1 MRAAT
6 RPARLF
12 ANLARNF
19 IKTNSLQ
26 PTLKALARDRRQALS
41 SAVGIVYAKVRDLS
55 LFLTNGA
62 IKGRALALTD
72 VFNRLAA
79 VAARLV
85 CAAIHRIIELK
96 ITRLAIGFDEIAQA

>member
-6 RPARLF
+6 WPTRLF
-12 ANLARNF
+12 ANLARNL
-19 IKTNSLQ
+19 IKTNSLRQ
-26 PTLKALARDRRQALS
+26 ILKALARDRWQALF
-41 SAVGIVYAKVRDLS
+41 SAFEIVYAKVRDLS

-62 IKGRALALTD
+62 IKGRALALAE

-79 VAARLV
+79 VAARLA